1 MDTKKLY
8 TITAKLNE
16 IYKPLEMVAYYRV
29 ILDALKFDFS
39 SGDYNPLDDKAFTS
53 VVHKC
58 LKKKEKFTE
67 KFDEIVCGYHRGY
80 LYAQSKYAKVISEMN
95 EYVKKHYG
103 MNLLKKAL
111 VNTGKLSYYKR
122 NCILNERKI

>member
-1 MDTKKLY
+1 MMDTKKLY

-16 IYKPLEMVAYYRV
+16 LYKPLEMIAYYKV
-29 ILDALKFDFS
+29 IIDALRYDFS
-39 SGDYNPLDDKAFTS
+39 SGNYSPLNDKVFSS
-53 VVHKC
+53 VIGKAT
-58 LKKKEKFTE
+58 KKKE

-111 VNTGKLSYYKR
+111 VNTGNLSYYKR
-122 NCILNERKI
+122 NSILKERKI